1 MKRISDLRD
10 GRAIL
15 VFASDFR
22 KGSIAPIDIN
32 ISDLT
37 PINDQ
42 ISVLE
47 GERLDLIL
55 ETPGGFGE
63 SAEDIV
69 NLLRNKFTEVNFI
82 IPGTA
87 KSAGTIMVMSG
98 DDILMEPVSALGP
111 IDAQISNQGKQFS
124 AEAFIKGLDD
134 IKEEV
139 NKTGELNKAYIPIL
153 QAISPG
159 EIRNA
164 QNAMQFAQELV
175 INWLVKYKFKNW
187 THRKRTGEVITPEVR
202 EKRAAEIA
210 DKLSKHN
217 TWLTHARSIKI
228 DDLRAMELM
237 VTDYSENND
246 LADAIRRYKILL
258 QLTFERTPAYKIYE
272 TPTSQIVSQV
282 NVQGVVPPG
291 IVPQTIPVIS
301 KDTKSLD
308 LDIDCNS
315 CHTITKLQAR
325 FSKSVPI
332 KPGYIPFPAT
342 SKFNCKGCGREHDL
356 TNTRR
361 DIERQ
366 FGEKI
371 VS

>member
-98 DDILMEPVSALGP
+98 DD
-111 IDAQISNQGKQFS
+111 K
-124 AEAFIKGLDD
+124 
-134 IKEEV
+134 
-139 NKTGELNKAYIPIL
+139 
-153 QAISPG
+153 
-159 EIRNA
+159 
-164 QNAMQFAQELV
+164 
-175 INWLVKYKFKNW
+175 
-187 THRKRTGEVITPEVR
+187 
-202 EKRAAEIA
+202 
-210 DKLSKHN
+210 
-217 TWLTHARSIKI
+217 
-228 DDLRAMELM
+228 
-237 VTDYSENND
+237 
-246 LADAIRRYKILL
+246 
-258 QLTFERTPAYKIYE
+258 
-272 TPTSQIVSQV
+272 
-282 NVQGVVPPG
+282 
-291 IVPQTIPVIS
+291 
-301 KDTKSLD
+301 
-308 LDIDCNS
+308 
-315 CHTITKLQAR
+315 
-325 FSKSVPI
+325 
-332 KPGYIPFPAT
+332 
-342 SKFNCKGCGREHDL
+342 
-356 TNTRR
+356 
-361 DIERQ
+361 
-366 FGEKI
+366 
-371 VS
+371 